1 MTQSADGRP
10 ETPAE
15 GRTSGAE
22 AAGDSAGNAQD
33 RGARTRGALSP
44 HNFGLRLSFRV
55 FLTASLI
62 VAAVVPVAVFGGI
75 LLEARLDTDDRVV
88 VPLLIAGIVG
98 AALFGV
104 GAAAVAVAS
113 LTAPLRRITIA
124 VERVAAGEPGP
135 PIRITGDDELAR
147 LAESHNR
154 IAAESQRRNGE
165 LAALLSAIAGYSPG
179 QGVEALVA
187 AAESDARRIYGLID
201 SQILLVDPTTVPL
214 AETIPGDPRPVRTEV
229 RAGREP
235 LGVLTGH
242 LPATRTWERADQDL
256 LELFSN
262 EVGVALRNAEL
273 FGRIETQNAR
283 LVELDAA
290 KDEFLRSVSHNLQTP
305 LTSIR
310 AYVEQLRSASPEAA
324 GDRRLAIVDEQADR
338 LTRLVRQLLTVTRI
352 EAGVLRSQPEV
363 IAIGPRV
370 RKAWEAIGATGVSF
384 ELRDEARGW
393 LAVADPDQLDQV
405 LWALLDNS
413 VKYGGSHGRVE
424 VLVSSDDADDRLRVT
439 IADHGP
445 GVDEADRGRLFAR
458 FSRGAGSGSGEGTGL
473 GLYVSRQLLRAMGG
487 ELWLEPAGTESGAA
501 FTLWLPGERPGDGS

>member
-1 MTQSADGRP
+1 MTQSADARP
-10 ETPAE
+10 DGGG
-15 GRTSGAE
+15 GRTK
-22 AAGDSAGNAQD
+22 
-33 RGARTRGALSP
+33 RVRGALR
-44 HNFGLRLSFRV
+44 LRSVGPNLSFRV
-55 FLTASLI
+55 FLTATLI
-62 VAAVVPVAVFGGI
+62 VAAVLPLAVFGSIVLKAG
-75 LLEARLDTDDRVV
+75 LDTDDRSL
-88 VPLLIAGIVG
+88 VPLLIAAIVV
-98 AALFGV
+98 AAIFGL
-104 GAAAVAVAS
+104 GAAALAVAS
-113 LTAPLRRITIA
+113 LTVPLRDITIA
-124 VERVAAGEPGP
+124 IERVAGGEPGP
-135 PIRITGDDELAR
+135 PIPVTGDDELAR

-165 LAALLSAIAGYSPG
+165 LAALLTAIAGYEPS

-187 AAESDARRIYGLID
+187 AAERDARRIYGLID
-201 SQILLVDPTTVPL
+201 SRIRLVDPTTVPM
-214 AETIPGDPRPVRTEV
+214 AETIPGDPRPIRAEV
-229 RAGREP
+229 RAGSEP

-242 LPATRTWERADQDL
+242 LPATRAWERADQDL

-283 LVELDAA
+283 LVELDAT

-324 GDRRLAIVDEQADR
+324 EDRRLAIVDEQADR

-352 EAGVLRSQPEV
+352 EAGVLRSQAEV
-363 IAIGPRV
+363 IAIAPRV
-370 RKAWEAIGATGVSF
+370 RKAWEAICATNASF
-384 ELRDEARGW
+384 DLRDEGRGW

-405 LWALLDNS
+405 LWALLDNA
-413 VKYGGSHGRVE
+413 VKYGGQSGRVE
-424 VLVSSDDADDRLRVT
+424 VLVAADEGNDRLLVT

-445 GVDEADRGRLFAR
+445 GVSEDDRGRLFAR

-487 ELWLEPAGTESGAA
+487 DLWLEPAGPTPGAS
-501 FTLWLPGERPGDGS
+501 FTLSLPGERPGDGS

>member
-1 MTQSADGRP
+1 MTQTADGRP
-10 ETPAE
+10 KGQIDDSTGNSS
-15 GRTSGAE
+15 GRTT
-22 AAGDSAGNAQD
+22 
-33 RGARTRGALSP
+33 RTRSALSGR
-44 HNFGLRLSFRV
+44 GLGAGLSLRV
-55 FLTASLI
+55 FLTATLI
-62 VAAVVPVAVFGGI
+62 VAAVLPLAVFGGI
-75 LLEARLDTDDRVV
+75 LLAMDLYKNDRVI
-88 VPLLIAGIVG
+88 VPLLITAIVG
-98 AALFGV
+98 AALFGLV
-104 GAAAVAVAS
+104 AAALAIAS
-113 LTAPLRRITIA
+113 LPAPLRRITIA

-154 IAAESQRRNGE
+154 IAAESQRRNRE
-165 LAALLSAIAGYSPG
+165 LAALLTAIAGYAPN
-179 QGVEALVA
+179 QGVAALVV
-187 AAESDARRIYGLID
+187 AAESDARRIYGLIE
-201 SQILLVDPTTVPL
+201 SQIRLGDPATVPL
-214 AETIPGDPRPVRTEV
+214 AETIPGDPRPVRAEV
-229 RAGREP
+229 RAGSEP

-324 GDRRLAIVDEQADR
+324 EDRRLVIVDEQADR

-352 EAGVLRSQPEV
+352 EAGVLRSQAEV
-363 IAIGPRV
+363 IAVGPRV
-370 RKAWEAIGATGVSF
+370 RKAWEAIGAADVSF
-384 ELRDEARGW
+384 TLQDEAHGW
-393 LAVADPDQLDQV
+393 LAVADPDQFDQV
-405 LWALLDNS
+405 LWALLDNA
-413 VKYGGSHGRVE
+413 VKYGGQHGSVE
-424 VLVSSDDADDRLRVT
+424 VLIRSDDTADRLKVT

-445 GVDEADRGRLFAR
+445 GVLEADRARLFVR
-458 FSRGAGSGSGEGTGL
+458 FSRGADSGSGEGTGL

-487 ELWLEPAGTESGAA
+487 DLWLEPAGAEPGAS
-501 FTLWLPGERPGDGS
+501 FTLSLAGERPGDGD

>member
-1 MTQSADGRP
+1 MRIRSLNLG
-10 ETPAE
+10 
-15 GRTSGAE
+15 
-22 AAGDSAGNAQD
+22 
-33 RGARTRGALSP
+33 LS
-44 HNFGLRLSFRV
+44 LRV
-55 FLTASLI
+55 TLTATLI
-62 VAAVVPVAVFGGI
+62 VVAALPVAVFGSIMLKAG
-75 LLEARLDTDDRVV
+75 LQTNDRVMA
-88 VPLLIAGIVG
+88 PLLIAAIVS
-98 AALFGV
+98 AALFGL
-104 GAAAVAVAS
+104 GAAALAVAS
-113 LTAPLRRITIA
+113 LTTPLRRITIA

-135 PIRITGDDELAR
+135 PIPITGDDELAR

-154 IAAESQRRNGE
+154 IAADSQRRNAE
-165 LAALLSAIAGYSPG
+165 LTALLVAIGGYAPS
-179 QGVEALVA
+179 QGVETLVA
-187 AAESDARRIYGLID
+187 VAEVDARRIYGLID
-201 SQILLVDPTTVPL
+201 SQIRLVDPTKVPA
-214 AETIPGDPRPVRTEV
+214 AETIPGDPRPIRAEV
-229 RAGREP
+229 RAGSEP
-235 LGVLTGH
+235 IGVLTGH

-324 GDRRLAIVDEQADR
+324 RDRRLAIVDEQADR

-352 EAGVLRSQPEV
+352 EAGVLRSQAEV
-363 IAIGPRV
+363 IAVGPRV
-370 RKAWEAIGATGVSF
+370 RKAWEAIGAAGVTF
-384 ELRDEARGW
+384 ELRDEGRGW

-405 LWALLDNS
+405 LWALLDNA
-413 VKYGGSHGRVE
+413 VKYGGQQGRVD
-424 VLVSSDDADDRLRVT
+424 VLIASDDSVDRLEVT

-445 GVDEADRGRLFAR
+445 GVAEADRSRLFAR

-487 ELWLEPAGTESGAA
+487 DLWLEPTSAAPGAS
-501 FTLWLPGERPGDGS
+501 FMLSLPGERPGDGG

>member
-1 MTQSADGRP
+1 MTRSAESQP
-10 ETPAE
+10 E
-15 GRTSGAE
+15 GRRSRARR
-22 AAGDSAGNAQD
+22 ALV
-33 RGARTRGALSP
+33 RGLSL
-44 HNFGLRLSFRV
+44 GLSFRV
-55 FLTASLI
+55 FLTATLI
-62 VAAVVPVAVFGGI
+62 VAAVLPVAILGGI
-75 LLEARLDTDDRVV
+75 MLKAGLETDDRVM
-88 VPLLIAGIVG
+88 VPLLIGTIIG
-98 AALFGV
+98 AALLGL

-113 LTAPLRRITIA
+113 LTTPLRRITIA
-124 VERVAAGEPGP
+124 VERVAAGEAGP
-135 PIRITGDDELAR
+135 PIPITGDDELAR

-165 LAALLSAIAGYSPG
+165 LAALLNAIGGYAPS
-179 QGVEALVA
+179 QGVEALVT
-187 AAESDARRIYGLID
+187 AAEGDARRIYGLID
-201 SQILLVDPTTVPL
+201 SRIQLVDPASVPL
-214 AETIPGDPRPVRTEV
+214 AETIPGDPRPIRAVV
-229 RAGREP
+229 RAGSEP

-352 EAGVLRSQPEV
+352 EAGVLRSQAEV
-363 IAIGPRV
+363 IAVGPRV
-370 RKAWEAIGATGVSF
+370 RKAWEAIGAGGVSF
-384 ELRDEARGW
+384 ELRDEGRGW

-405 LWALLDNS
+405 LWALLDNA
-413 VKYGGSHGRVE
+413 VKYGGQQGQVK
-424 VLVSSDDADDRLRVT
+424 VLVSSDESADHVKVT
-439 IADHGP
+439 IADRGP
-445 GVDEADRGRLFAR
+445 GVSEADRARLFAR
-458 FSRGAGSGSGEGTGL
+458 FSRGAESGSGEGTGL

-487 ELWLEPAGTESGAA
+487 DLWLDPAGAEPGAS
-501 FTLWLPGERPGDGS
+501 FTLSLPGERPGDGS